1 MIVFAA
7 VLDLIIVV
15 YDQHAIGGAVYV
27 QLDFIRAQFVRVL
40 ESVQRV
46 FRAIAGCAAVR
57 GADGFMLRA
66 VGHHRDIECGGY
78 ARRGFYGDLRRTAR
92 KSRDHAVCIH
102 RGDGCIGDRIGVFAV
117 RGGGHRGKRY
127 LLARAQTDFI
137 LRTDDLIGHGQN
149 RDRAFRHRA
158 AARCAHGDDGG
169 AGAHGGNGA
178 VARYAG
184 DAGIGAGIAEITHRV
199 FVRIDHRKLRL
210 RADAH

>member
-1 MIVFAA
+1 M
-7 VLDLIIVV
+7 V
-15 YDQHAIGGAVYV
+15 YDQHAVGGAVYV

-57 GADGFMLRA
+57 GADGFMLRV

-78 ARRGFYGDLRRTAR
+78 ARRRAHGDLRRTAR

-137 LRTDDLIGHGQN
+137 LRADDLIGHGQN

-169 AGAHGGNGA
+169 SGAHGGNGA

-210 RADAH
+210 CADAH